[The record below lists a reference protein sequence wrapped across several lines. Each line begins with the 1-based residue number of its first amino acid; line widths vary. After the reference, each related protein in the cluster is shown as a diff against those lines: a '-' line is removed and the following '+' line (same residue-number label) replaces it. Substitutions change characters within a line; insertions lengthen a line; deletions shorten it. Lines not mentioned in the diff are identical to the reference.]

1 MNIEKSPQY
10 ELYTFTK
17 LLNQKRIDLIPI
29 NCDNRCVYSTII
41 NRCYYSSYLYTLFWL
56 EDKFNFK
63 LKKPFEFDDDE
74 DFITEH
80 KQVRLALKDKNLD
93 SISSELVILSKLRK
107 KADYEPLNDISDDEL
122 QDAINCMDLIF
133 RKLTF

>member
-10 ELYTFTK
+10 ELHTFTK
-17 LLNQKRIDLIPI
+17 LLNQKKEDLVPP

-41 NRCYYSSYLYTLFWL
+41 NRCYYSSYLYSLLWL
-56 EDKFNFK
+56 EDRFKFK
-63 LKKPFEFDDDE
+63 LKEPYEFDNKE

-80 KQVRLALKDKNLD
+80 KQVRLALKDKGFAV
-93 SISSELVILSKLRK
+93 ISSELVKLSSLRK
-107 KADYEPLNDISDDEL
+107 KADYDPFSDISDDEL
-122 QDAINCMDLIF
+122 QDAIDGMNFIF